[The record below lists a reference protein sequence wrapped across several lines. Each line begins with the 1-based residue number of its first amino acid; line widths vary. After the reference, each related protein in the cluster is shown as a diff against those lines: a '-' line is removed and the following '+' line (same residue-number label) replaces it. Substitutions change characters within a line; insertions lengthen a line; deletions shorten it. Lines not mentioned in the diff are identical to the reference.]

1 MHFGGVPCPRGF
13 GTRTVTRRTATA
25 AQGYNAQLHRGCRPT
40 AMWAAAEKYPS
51 HLIWV
56 VPA

>member
-1 MHFGGVPCPRGF
+1 MARNSLFEV
-13 GTRTVTRRTATA
+13 VTT
-25 AQGYNAQLHRGCRPT
+25 YNLVFHRGCRLRREQ
-40 AMWAAAEKYPS
+40 AEKYPS